1 MCCGRCG
8 RCDCIRARSRTG
20 SVGRIGPRFVLPGLA
35 GSKPVTLESF
45 PGRPMV
51 INFWASWCVPCRQEM
66 PDLQAAHVLLGEQVE
81 FVGVVHRDLRSAA
94 IDFVRETGV
103 TYPSGFDPA
112 GSVAASYGL
121 IGLPSTFLVAAD
133 GVVVA
138 EVRGELTKDKLLEL
152 IADRLGISVQSPI

>member
-1 MCCGRCG
+1 
-8 RCDCIRARSRTG
+8 
-20 SVGRIGPRFVLPGLA
+20 
-35 GSKPVTLESF
+35 
-45 PGRPMV
+45 MV